1 MYNIES
7 DSFVVV
13 SDFHSNKWPLDKVI
27 NYYINEYDKVYIL
40 GDATDRGEKED
51 GTGGLDLL
59 FKIRELTKKYPN
71 RVFYIPGNHDEFL
84 YGYGKYKDYG
94 SNRLLRLNH
103 GEQTIKDID
112 NLSKNNPEKLEEL
125 MDWLGN
131 LPLQKEHFYQGKRYV
146 LAHALFDE
154 MLFKKN
160 KKFSLED
167 YRNNEGNRGPY
178 VNMLWFRVTEDSYN
192 PSRLPKKGVTMI
204 IGHTPLC
211 YRENIS
217 LDLKNNDGDIIE
229 VKCVD
234 GGITY
239 DGTMLKYSVANRKAG
254 LYQTEYCNHINRG
267 SKPKYDDK
275 YANRDEIINFIDKR
289 ILSDLGTMNSIDDI
303 IEDILD
309 LYYKNNSTY
318 FNCNG
323 KVARIEDARE
333 YLDEVVMSYIEQ
345 VKDYKEALNIY
356 ITEVAMDYI
365 SNCLLKK
372 YGNRNKAQDQI
383 KSLLKEEDYD
393 YITRYG
399 NARNMTMKIGID
411 NINNWLEKCKYVSY
425 QDYLTSKF
433 GKQYDY

>member
-1 MYNIES
+1 MYNLER

-27 NYYINEYDKVYIL
+27 KYYINEYDKVYIL

-71 RVFYIPGNHDEFL
+71 RVFYIPGNHDDFL
-84 YGYGKYKDYG
+84 YGYGKYKDYD

-103 GEQTIKDID
+103 GNQTIKDID
-112 NLSKNNPEKLEEL
+112 NLSRNNPEKLEEL

-131 LPLQKEHFYQGKRYV
+131 LPLQKEHFYQEKRYV

-154 MLFKKN
+154 ILFKKN

-167 YRNNEGNRGPY
+167 YRNNEGNR
-178 VNMLWFRVTEDSYN
+178 
-192 PSRLPKKGVTMI
+192 
-204 IGHTPLC
+204 
-211 YRENIS
+211 
-217 LDLKNNDGDIIE
+217 
-229 VKCVD
+229 
-234 GGITY
+234 
-239 DGTMLKYSVANRKAG
+239 
-254 LYQTEYCNHINRG
+254 
-267 SKPKYDDK
+267 
-275 YANRDEIINFIDKR
+275 DEIINFIDKR
-289 ILSDLGTMNSIDDI
+289 ILLDLNNMNSIDDI

-309 LYYKNNSTY
+309 LYYIDSTY

-323 KVARIEDARE
+323 NGKVARIKDVRE

-345 VKDYKEALNIY
+345 VKDYKEALTIY

-365 SNCLLKK
+365 SKCLLKK
-372 YGNRNKAQDQI
+372 YGNRNKAERQI
-383 KSLLKEEDYD
+383 EGLLEEEDYT
-393 YITRYG
+393 YITRNG
-399 NARNMTMKIGID
+399 NARNMTKKIGID
-411 NINNWLEKCKYVSY
+411 NIYNWVEKCKYVSY